1 MLHKD
6 SDKLAINLYGVF
18 VTNKQETIE
27 SLWGKAG
34 FSPNKNQE
42 EAILYNGGPLFLP
55 AGPGSG
61 KTRVLLWRVVNLM
74 VFHDVKPC
82 EIFLSTFT
90 EKAACQLKDG
100 LESYLSMVSNENGK
114 IYDLSEMYIGTL
126 HSLCQRLLTDRRF
139 SVGRKRNK
147 PPILLDELDQ
157 YMFVSKR
164 SNWDELVEA
173 SGLPKN
179 EFNELINEY
188 FDNSGSSRHSAASN
202 LISTFNRFSEEL
214 VDVQHALIKSTNDD
228 VLQSILKA
236 YKKYLELLNSA
247 ERKVVDF
254 ALIQAEA
261 LNFLNQNERAGD
273 VFKHVIID
281 EYQDTNY
288 VQERLV
294 FNLAKGAKNLCVV
307 GDDDQALYRFRG
319 ATVEN
324 FVEFPERCRRDL
336 SVEAKKIPL
345 DINYRSRKHIVKFCQ
360 EFINKTDWS
369 HKEEVGKFYRV
380 HDKVIR
386 PHSSESLDSVFA
398 TRATNPDDVA
408 DEIAEH
414 VVRLL
419 SSKKVENPNQIAFL
433 FPSLQYRGEVNSQVQ
448 RMKNALES
456 KGLSVYAPRAGKFL
470 DSDETID
477 MMSVIGQ
484 IFDLPNT
491 EKELGGTFGNFL
503 NWIDGLKTRGEL
515 LVNQDER
522 LRAYVQMRKT
532 EINQV
537 VQDFKLLEETIEK
550 NNWGVDEIYSPSLME
565 EALIQTASLSQK
577 AISALQNKLF
587 KNTILHRL
595 ERRNTK
601 DTKPPFQVKYIIRAA
616 TSLDW
621 TLMDIY
627 WQLCGFK
634 HFKNMFDLAEKEG
647 IEKPI
652 CNLSMISNYL
662 KRFSD
667 SRPSILTADSFLS
680 DRFTRSFWSSYIYA
694 LFARGESEYEN
705 TEVPFPKEC
714 IPFLTIHQSKGLEFP
729 VVVLGNPRKAADLR
743 KIEEVM
749 TILKDKSGEPLER
762 APHFDMMRLYYVAL
776 SRAKNEL
783 IIANFRSRGNYI
795 NDEFKE
801 LIAESMCAPLH
812 SHLVTEMPHAEV
824 EEATFTKT
832 YSYTA
837 DYLFYDLCPRQYMIF
852 RAYDFSPARTQS
864 MFFGNLVHQTIEDL
878 HNYLIAKRKDD
889 EEAA

>member
-1 MLHKD
+1 MSK
-6 SDKLAINLYGVF
+6 
-18 VTNKQETIE
+18 KQESIFD
-27 SLWGKAG
+27 LWNSTG

-42 EAILYNGGPLFLP
+42 EAILYDGGPLFLP

-61 KTRVLLWRVVNLM
+61 KTRVLLWRVVNLI
-74 VFHDVKPC
+74 VFHNVEPS

-90 EKAACQLKDG
+90 EKAASQLKDG
-100 LESYLSMVSNENGK
+100 LESYLGLISDDEGK
-114 IYDLSEMYIGTL
+114 IYDLSEMYIGTV
-126 HSLCQRLLTDRRF
+126 HSLCQRLLSDRRF

-157 YMFVSKR
+157 YMFVTKR
-164 SNWDELVEA
+164 SNWDEFVAA

-179 EFNELINEY
+179 EFNELVNEY
-188 FDNSGSSRHSAASN
+188 FGDSGKSRHSAASN
-202 LISTFNRFSEEL
+202 LISAFNRFSEEL
-214 VDVQHALIKSTNDD
+214 LDTEEAITKSFDD
-228 VLQSILKA
+228 EILKSVLQA
-236 YKKYLELLNSA
+236 YKKYLELLNSS

-254 ALIQAEA
+254 ALIQSEA
-261 LNFLNQNERAGD
+261 LNFINQNEKSGD

-294 FNLAKGAKNLCVV
+294 FKLAEGSRNLCVV

-319 ATVEN
+319 ASVEN
-324 FVEFPERCRRDL
+324 FVEFPERCHRDL
-336 SVEAKKIPL
+336 LVEAKKIPL
-345 DINYRSRKHIVKFCQ
+345 DINYRSRQHIVHFCQ
-360 EFINKTDWS
+360 EFLNKTDWS
-369 HKEEVGKFYRV
+369 HREDPEKYYRV
-380 HDKVIR
+380 NDKVIT
-386 PHSSESLDSVFA
+386 PHREEKLDSVFS
-398 TRATNPDDVA
+398 TKATNPDDVA

-414 VVRLL
+414 VVNLL

-433 FPSLQYRGEVNSQVQ
+433 FPSLQYRGEMNTQVR
-448 RMKNALES
+448 RMKHALES
-456 KGLSVYAPRAGKFL
+456 RGLSVYAPRAGKFL
-470 DSDETID
+470 DADEAKD
-477 MMSVIGQ
+477 MFSVIGQ
-484 IFDLPNT
+484 IFDLPVIEN
-491 EKELGGTFGNFL
+491 ELGGTFRNFSR
-503 NWIDGLKTRGEL
+503 WIDSLRERGTE
-515 LVNQDER
+515 LVNLDER
-522 LRAYVQMRKT
+522 LKAFIEMRK
-532 EINQV
+532 EEVSQV
-537 VQDFKLLEETIEK
+537 VNDLKLLQETIEGK
-550 NNWGVDEIYSPSLME
+550 GWAKDEVYLPSKME
-565 EALIQTASLSQK
+565 EALIQTVGLSKK
-577 AISALQNKLF
+577 AKSTLQNKLF
-587 KNTILHRL
+587 KNTIQHRL
-595 ERRNTK
+595 AKRNFS
-601 DTKPPFQVKYIIRAA
+601 DAKPPFQVNYVIRAA

-634 HFKNMFDLAEKEG
+634 HFKKMFDLAEKES

-662 KRFSD
+662 ERFTE
-667 SRPSILTADSFLS
+667 SRPSILTADSFTD
-680 DRFTRSFWSSYIYA
+680 DRFTRAFWSSYIYA
-694 LFARGESEYEN
+694 LYARGESEFEN
-705 TEVPFPKEC
+705 PEIPFPKEC

-729 VVVLGNPRKAADLR
+729 VVVLGNPRKAANPR

-749 TILKDKSGEPLER
+749 CMLKDKKGEPLEL

-795 NDEFKE
+795 NDEFKD
-801 LIAESMCAPLH
+801 LVAESQCAPLH

-878 HNYLIAKRKDD
+878 HNYLISKREDD